1 MVETRELWK
10 LLQQDEYD
18 VIISNLAFNEL
29 RKCTAKKRATLA
41 KYTQLIKY
49 TRVPITSQQ
58 DELAQKY
65 LQHNVL
71 RKKSLDD
78 LTHIACS
85 VINNCDYIVSWN
97 FQHFVN
103 IKTINKVNA
112 VNLLVGFREVK
123 IVSPP
128 MLL

>member
-1 MVETRELWK
+1 MYCKKE
-10 LLQQDEYD
+10 
-18 VIISNLAFNEL
+18 SNTCKIHTIN
-29 RKCTAKKRATLA
+29 K
-41 KYTQLIKY
+41 KY
-49 TRVPITSQQ
+49 TRVPITPQQ

-112 VNLLVGFREVK
+112 VNLLLGLREVK